1 MLTTIDGSAV
11 LITDKAF
18 VMRVIKIIL
27 SVILLILIIIFSFQN
42 MGIIVVKLFNWSLS
56 LPTAIVII
64 LAYILGMMTGG
75 MLSSLLRSLITSPVP
90 ERDKL
95 VNRP

>member
-1 MLTTIDGSAV
+1 
-11 LITDKAF
+11 
-18 VMRVIKIIL
+18 MRAIKIIL

-42 MGIIVVKLFNWSLS
+42 MGIITVKLFNWSLS

-75 MLSSLLRSLITSPVP
+75 ILVSLLKTLISSPVP
-90 ERDKL
+90 AGAK
-95 VNRP
+95 